1 VKNFIHLL
9 RAAAL
14 PGFAIAL
21 VSALAALLSGLGHR
35 WGWWDY
41 RLGFTVLKWAA
52 WGGAAGM
59 ALSLIGC
66 IASGASGLKRGL
78 LLGLAGIVIGAL
90 SFGLPW
96 SMRSQA
102 QGLPPIHDITTDT
115 VNPPQFVAILP
126 LRKNAP
132 NSADYAGGKI
142 AELQKKGYPDIAP
155 LVMEAPPGAAFDRA
169 LSAAQALSW
178 EIVAAEPG
186 EYRIEATATTLMF
199 GFKDDVVIR
208 ITPAGRGSRVDV
220 RSVSRVGRSD
230 LGTNA
235 RRIRAFLNSLR
246 AQQPKT

>member
-1 VKNFIHLL
+1 MKKFIHLL
-9 RAAAL
+9 RVAAPA
-14 PGFAIAL
+14 GFGIAL

-41 RLGFTVLKWAA
+41 RLGFTVLRWAG
-52 WGGAAGM
+52 WGGVIGM

-66 IASGASGLKRGL
+66 MASGTAGLKRGL

-96 SMRSQA
+96 TMRSLA

-115 VNPPQFVAILP
+115 ANPPRFVAILP

-132 NSADYAGGKI
+132 NAAEYGGDKI
-142 AELQKKGYPDIAP
+142 AGLQKKGYPDITP
-155 LVMEAPPGAAFDRA
+155 LVIEAPPGAAFERA
-169 LSAAQALSW
+169 LSAAQAMGW

-186 EYRIEATATTLMF
+186 DNRIEATATTLMF

-208 ITPAGRGSRVDV
+208 ITPAGRGSRIDV

-230 LGTNA
+230 FGTNA
-235 RRIRAFLNSLR
+235 RRIREFLNR
-246 AQQPKT
+246 CKNP